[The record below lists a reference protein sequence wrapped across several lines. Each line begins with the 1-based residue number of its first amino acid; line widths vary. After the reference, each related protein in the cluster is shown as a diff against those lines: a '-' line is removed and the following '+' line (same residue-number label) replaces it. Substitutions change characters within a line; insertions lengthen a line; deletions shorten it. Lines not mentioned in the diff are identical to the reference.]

1 MDIERFG
8 KSPSGK
14 VIKVGEGEAA
24 YRAFIPNPLPPKVEF
39 DIELILALSD
49 ADRSLGEL
57 SGLGRN
63 IPNPHLLMGPFIRR
77 EAVLSSRIEGT
88 RAGITDLYLYEA
100 GQTSPSQPPDVRE
113 VSNYVKAL
121 EYGLKRLE
129 TLPIS
134 LRFMRELH
142 ERLMEGVRGEY
153 ATPGSFRAS
162 QNWIGPPGCSL
173 NQATY
178 VPPPVP
184 QMQSSL
190 AAFEE
195 YIHAQDD
202 LPPLIRIA
210 LIHYQFEA
218 IHPFLDGNGRIGRL
232 LISLLLVHW
241 GLLPL
246 PLLYLS
252 AYFEAHRQE
261 YYELLMAIS
270 ERGGWHEWLTYFLR
284 GVAEQANDANTRA
297 KRLQDLQHQFQRQVR
312 SLHASGLLL
321 DLVDLLFESPG
332 LTVPAAQRLLNT
344 NFPTAQR
351 NVDKLVKAGI
361 LKEITG
367 GQRNRF
373 YLAPEILEVAGT
385 LSPDDAIN
393 VFGRL
398 C

>member
-8 KSPSGK
+8 KSPSGR
-14 VIKVGEGEAA
+14 VIEIGQGEAA
-24 YRAFIPNPLPPKVEF
+24 YSAFVPNALPPKIEF
-39 DIELILALSD
+39 DMGLIQTLSN
-49 ADRSLGEL
+49 ADRALGEL

-88 RAGITDLYLYEA
+88 RADMTDLYMYEA
-100 GQTSPSQPPDVRE
+100 GQTSPSLPPDVRE

-121 EYGLKRLE
+121 EYGLTRLE

-142 ERLMEGVRGEY
+142 ERLMEDVRGEY
-153 ATPGSFRAS
+153 ATSGSFRAS

-173 NQATY
+173 NQAAY
-178 VPPPVP
+178 VPPPVE
-184 QMQSSL
+184 QMHSSL
-190 AAFEE
+190 AALEE
-195 YIHAQDD
+195 YVHATDN
-202 LPPLIRIA
+202 LPPLVRIA

-261 YYELLMAIS
+261 YYGLLMAIS
-270 ERGGWHEWLTYFLR
+270 ERGAWHEWLMYFLR
-284 GVAEQANDANTRA
+284 GVAEQAGDANARA
-297 KRLQDLQHQFQRQVR
+297 KRLQDLQVDYRR
-312 SLHASGLLL
+312 RLMETHASTVPLKLMES
-321 DLVDLLFESPG
+321 LFEVPA
-332 LTVPAAQRLLNT
+332 LTVSEAQQMLGVVYNT
-344 NFPTAQR
+344 AKQNI
-351 NVDKLVKAGI
+351 NKLVELGI
-361 LKEITG
+361 LR
-367 GQRNRF
+367 Q
-373 YLAPEILEVAGT
+373 A
-385 LSPDDAIN
+385 DDSAYGKMYVCDDI
-393 VFGRL
+393 VRATS
-398 C
+398 

>member
-14 VIKVGEGEAA
+14 VIEVGQGEAA
-24 YRAFIPNPLPPKVEF
+24 YSAFIPNPLPPEIEF
-39 DIELILALSD
+39 DMELILALSD

-88 RAGITDLYLYEA
+88 RADITDLYLYEA
-100 GQTSPSQPPDVRE
+100 GQTSPSLPPDVRE

-121 EYGLKRLE
+121 EYGLERLD

-190 AAFEE
+190 SAFEE
-195 YIHAQDD
+195 YIHAKDD

-252 AYFEAHRQE
+252 AYFEAHREE
-261 YYELLMAIS
+261 YYTLLMAIS
-270 ERGGWHEWLTYFLR
+270 ERGAWHEWLTYFLR
-284 GVAEQANDANTRA
+284 GVAEQASDANLRA
-297 KRLQDLQHQFQRQVR
+297 KRLQDLQIEYRKRFMETR
-312 SLHASGLLL
+312 ASTLPLRL
-321 DLVDLLFESPG
+321 MDSLFETPAI
-332 LTVPAAQRLLNT
+332 TVPEAQQVLGVAYNT
-344 NFPTAQR
+344 ARQNIR
-351 NVDKLVKAGI
+351 KLVEFGI
-361 LKEITG
+361 LRQTDDSSYDKTFVCDDIL
-367 GQRNRF
+367 
-373 YLAPEILEVAGT
+373 LAT
-385 LSPDDAIN
+385 S
-393 VFGRL
+393 
-398 C
+398 

>member
-1 MDIERFG
+1 MDIERFR

-14 VIKVGEGEAA
+14 VIEVGQGEVA
-24 YRAFIPNPLPPKVEF
+24 YSAFIPNPLPPKVEF
-39 DIELILALSD
+39 DMELILALSD

-63 IPNPHLLMGPFIRR
+63 IPIPHLLMGPFIRR

-88 RAGITDLYLYEA
+88 RADITDLYLYEA
-100 GQTSPSQPPDVRE
+100 GQTSPSMPPDVRE

-142 ERLMEGVRGEY
+142 ERLMEGIRGEY
-153 ATPGSFRAS
+153 AAPGSFRAS

-195 YIHAQDD
+195 YIHAKDD

-284 GVAEQANDANTRA
+284 GVAEQAGDANMRA
-297 KRLQDLQHQFQRQVR
+297 KRLQDLQTDYRKR
-312 SLHASGLLL
+312 LMETHASTLPLRL
-321 DLVDLLFESPG
+321 MESLFEVP
-332 LTVPAAQRLLNT
+332 LITVPEAQQVLGVTYRAAKLNIE
-344 NFPTAQR
+344 
-351 NVDKLVKAGI
+351 KLVEIGI
-361 LKEITG
+361 LRQTG
-367 GQRNRF
+367 DTSYSRTF
-373 YLAPEILEVAGT
+373 VC
-385 LSPDDAIN
+385 DDIVQATT
-393 VFGRL
+393 
-398 C
+398 

>member
-14 VIKVGEGEAA
+14 VIEVGQGEAA
-24 YRAFIPNPLPPKVEF
+24 YRAFIPNPLPPKIEFGVE
-39 DIELILALSD
+39 LVKALSD

-88 RAGITDLYLYEA
+88 RADLTDLYLYEA
-100 GQTSPSQPPDVRE
+100 GQTSLSLPPDVRE

-121 EYGLKRLE
+121 EYGVKRLE

-142 ERLMEGVRGEY
+142 ERLMEGVRGEH

-173 NQATY
+173 HQATY

-195 YIHAQDD
+195 YIHAKDD

-261 YYELLMAIS
+261 YYSLLMAIS
-270 ERGGWHEWLTYFLR
+270 ERGAWHEWLTYFLR
-284 GVAEQANDANTRA
+284 GVAEQANDANARA
-297 KRLQDLQHQFQRQVR
+297 KKLQDLQVDYRKR
-312 SLHASGLLL
+312 LMETRASTLPLKL
-321 DLVDLLFESPG
+321 MEYLFDVPAI
-332 LTVPAAQRLLNT
+332 TVPEAQRLLSVTYRAAKLNIE
-344 NFPTAQR
+344 
-351 NVDKLVKAGI
+351 KLVESGI
-361 LKEITG
+361 LR
-367 GQRNRF
+367 Q
-373 YLAPEILEVAGT
+373 A
-385 LSPDDAIN
+385 DDNAYGKMF
-393 VFGRL
+393 V
-398 C
+398 CDDVVQATT